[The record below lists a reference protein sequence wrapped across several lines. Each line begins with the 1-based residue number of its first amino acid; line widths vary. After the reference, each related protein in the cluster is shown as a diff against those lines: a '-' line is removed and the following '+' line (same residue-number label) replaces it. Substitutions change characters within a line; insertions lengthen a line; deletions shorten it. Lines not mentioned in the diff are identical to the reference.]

1 MQPMNALERELDY
14 PFGEALPE
22 RGSTIEVAPGVLWLR
37 MGLPF
42 ALDHINLWLLRDEQ
56 EDGDGVLRQ
65 GWSIVDSGI
74 DDAAT
79 RAAWDNIFATRLGG
93 LPVLRVIVTHM
104 HPDHIGCAHWLCERW
119 NVRLWISA
127 ADFNIARL
135 ASSASAGFGGPLSAA
150 FMAQHGMAADPDA
163 VHKVGARSNY
173 YRNLVPALPSAY
185 RRLLD
190 GAEVAIGSGA
200 GRSAWTCHAGFG
212 HAPEHMALH
221 NPKQAVLISG
231 DMVLPR
237 ISTNVSVIDVEPEA
251 DSLKLYLDSIAR
263 MRRIPA
269 DALVLPSHGRPFKG
283 LHTRIGQLEAHHE
296 ARFVDVLEALAAKG
310 PQSAFELVPVIF
322 KRPLDLHQMTFAMGE
337 SIAHLHALWFAG
349 KLARRH
355 GADGVYRFEPVA
367 P

>member
-1 MQPMNALERELDY
+1 MNSLESQLAY

-22 RGSTIEVAPGVLWLR
+22 RGTTIEVAPGVHWLR

-42 ALDHINLWLLRDEQ
+42 QLDHINLWLLRDEL
-56 EDGDGVLRQ
+56 EEDGVLRQ
-65 GWSIVDSGI
+65 GWTIVDSGI
-74 DDAAT
+74 DDPAT
-79 RAAWDNIFATRLGG
+79 RAAWENVFATVLGG

-127 ADFNIARL
+127 TDFNVARL

-150 FMAQHGMAADPDA
+150 FMAQHGLAADADA
-163 VHKVGARSNY
+163 VHKVGARTNY
-173 YRNLVPALPSAY
+173 YRNLVPALPASY
-185 RRLLD
+185 RRLQ
-190 GAEVAIGSGA
+190 GGGTVAIGTGA
-200 GRSAWTCHAGFG
+200 RRSLWTCHAGFG

-221 NPKQAVLISG
+221 DATHGVLISG

-251 DSLKLYLDSIAR
+251 DSLTLYLDSIER
-263 MRRIPA
+263 MRAIPA
-269 DALVLPSHGRPFKG
+269 ETLVLPSHGRPFKG
-283 LHTRIGQLEAHHE
+283 LHTRIDQLQQHHD

-322 KRPLDLHQMTFAMGE
+322 RRPLDLHQMTFAMGE
-337 SIAHLHALWFAG
+337 SIAHMHALWFRG
-349 KLARRH
+349 KLDRRL
-355 GADGVYRFEPVA
+355 GDDGVYRFA
-367 P
+367 LAA

>member
-1 MQPMNALERELDY
+1 MNVLESQLDY

-22 RGSTIEVAPGVLWLR
+22 RGSTIEVAPGLHWLR

-42 ALDHINLWLLRDEQ
+42 ALDHINLWLLRDAVGER
-56 EDGDGVLRQ
+56 L
-65 GWSIVDSGI
+65 GWTIVDSGI

-79 RAAWDNIFATRLGG
+79 RAAWENIFATRLDG
-93 LPVLRVIVTHM
+93 LPVLRVVVTHM

-127 ADFNIARL
+127 TDFNVARL

-150 FMAQHGMAADPDA
+150 FMAVHGMAADPVA
-163 VHKVGARSNY
+163 VDKVGARSNY
-173 YRNLVPALPSAY
+173 YRSLVPALPLTY

-190 GAEVAIGSGA
+190 GGTVEIGRA
-200 GRSAWTCHAGFG
+200 DARDAWSCHAGYG
-212 HAPEHMALH
+212 HAPEHIALH
-221 NPKQAVLISG
+221 NATGAVLISG

-237 ISTNVSVIDVEPEA
+237 ISTNVSVVDVEPEA
-251 DSLKLYLDSIAR
+251 DPLRLYLDSIER
-263 MRRIPA
+263 MRQIPA
-269 DALVLPSHGRPFKG
+269 DTLVLPSHGRPFRG
-283 LHTRIGQLEAHHE
+283 LHTRIDQLRAHHE
-296 ARFVDVLEALAAKG
+296 ARFVDVLEALSAKG

-349 KLARRH
+349 KLERH
-355 GADGVYRFEPVA
+355 VADGVYRFA
-367 P
+367 IA